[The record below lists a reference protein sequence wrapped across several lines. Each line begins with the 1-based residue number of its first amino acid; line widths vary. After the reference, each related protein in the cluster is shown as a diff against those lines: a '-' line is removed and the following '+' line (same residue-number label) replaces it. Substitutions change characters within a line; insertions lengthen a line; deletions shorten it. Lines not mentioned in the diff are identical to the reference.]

1 LFSFQ
6 AEEIYNRIYEVR
18 DKEYSAVIEEAFG
31 DESLSSKVDE
41 GKTKV
46 GEEGLW

>member
-1 LFSFQ
+1 LFQ

-18 DKEYSAVIEEAFG
+18 DKEYSAVIEEAFS
-31 DESLSSKVDE
+31 DEYLSSKVDE